1 MRRNHGLTVVVSK
14 GVHGGGSKVWPVAVV
29 CGGGQQVGGGGE
41 RRRATKV
48 AAAACGGGVR
58 RRRAAAA
65 CGGGMLR
72 LFSVTSDG
80 KLRGE
85 MKSYVKDVSGHKFAE
100 RGGGGVLQIC
110 VFMTDIHIIGLK
122 IWLKRHKFVS
132 LRPIFLCLCVFR
144 NAPLSAELFL
154 CTTHVQT
161 TTNILIDACENTMNN
176 GGRRHTTTA
185 IVPHPRLGGVEAL
198 AKKAMLQQGYDVKT
212 TTSYD

>member
-110 VFMTDIHIIGLK
+110 VFMTDIQNRVK
-122 IWLKRHKFVS
+122 NRV
-132 LRPIFLCLCVFR
+132 
-144 NAPLSAELFL
+144 
-154 CTTHVQT
+154 
-161 TTNILIDACENTMNN
+161 
-176 GGRRHTTTA
+176 
-185 IVPHPRLGGVEAL
+185 
-198 AKKAMLQQGYDVKT
+198 KKT
-212 TTSYD
+212 